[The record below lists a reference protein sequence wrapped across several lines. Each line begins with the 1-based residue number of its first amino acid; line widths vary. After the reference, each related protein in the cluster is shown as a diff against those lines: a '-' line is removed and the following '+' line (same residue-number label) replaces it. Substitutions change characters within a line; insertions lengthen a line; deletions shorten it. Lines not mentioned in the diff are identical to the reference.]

1 MASEV
6 AATAASAARRAAKEF
21 TGVVVSAGKMD
32 KTFKIKLGGMRYEP
46 RVQKVRYHLRLRTC
60 AYTHTALFFFFKSFF
75 LEHPPLTKHLLSSP
89 PNPQWFKAPRY
100 KLVHDPA
107 NSVRQGDVVAIEQ
120 SWRVSQHVRHVV
132 KHIIAPYG
140 PGIDERPPVPTLEER
155 IAERAERR
163 AIKDARRDLLRR
175 SAALH
180 LSAEHLLQVSNKTAN
195 QASKAIAKLTQSD
208 GPANDFG
215 GVD

>member
-1 MASEV
+1 M
-6 AATAASAARRAAKEF
+6 
-21 TGVVVSAGKMD
+21 
-32 KTFKIKLGGMRYEP
+32 
-46 RVQKVRYHLRLRTC
+46 
-60 AYTHTALFFFFKSFF
+60 
-75 LEHPPLTKHLLSSP
+75 
-89 PNPQWFKAPRY
+89 
-100 KLVHDPA
+100 
-107 NSVRQGDVVAIEQ
+107 VAIEQ